1 MTGEFAALAAALS
14 FGISTVL
21 ARRFMVS
28 VAPEAGVLVSIATN
42 VLIFSAILAA
52 AALNGLLPAIHPISI
67 PMFAAGGIAGTLLGR
82 NLAYQTIRRLGPA
95 LSTAI
100 RLSNSVFTL
109 AFGYLFLGEMP
120 RPWQVV
126 GLAVVTVGLWVSL
139 WPGSRSGRA
148 GPRVLDLV
156 GIAMAMAGAAAFA
169 LGDTARRFGLILTP
183 APILGAAVGAVTALL
198 AHLLWSAFY
207 PSARWP
213 AGRAWIRADL
223 LGSALFNTLAILLLF
238 TALRH
243 ATVAIASVLYNLQA
257 LVVLIASPLLLR
269 GQEAITV
276 WIVLGTMIAL
286 TGTALILL
294 G

>member
-1 MTGEFAALAAALS
+1 MIGEIAALAAALS

-21 ARRFMVS
+21 ARRFMVA

-42 VLIFSAILAA
+42 VLIFSTILAA
-52 AALNGLLPAIHPISI
+52 AALGRLLPVIHPVSI
-67 PMFAAGGIAGTLLGR
+67 LMFAAGGIAGTLLGR

-100 RLSNSVFTL
+100 RLSNSIFTL
-109 AFGYLFLGEMP
+109 GFGYLFLGELP

-126 GLAVVTVGLWVSL
+126 GLAAVTVGLWVSL
-139 WPGSRSGRA
+139 LPGRQSGRLR
-148 GPRVLDLV
+148 PRALDLM
-156 GIAMAMAGAAAFA
+156 GIAMALAGAASFA

-183 APILGAAVGAVTALL
+183 APILGATVGAVTALL

-207 PSARWP
+207 RSARWP
-213 AGRAWIRADL
+213 AGRDWLRGDL
-223 LGSALFNTLAILLLF
+223 LGSALFNTVAILLLF

-243 ATVAIASVLYNLQA
+243 APVAIASVLYNLQA
-257 LVVLIASPLLLR
+257 LVVLIASPVLLR
-269 GQEAITV
+269 GQETITI
-276 WIVLGTMIAL
+276 WIVIGTLIAL
-286 TGTALILL
+286 AGTALILL

>member
-21 ARRFMVS
+21 ARRFMVA

-42 VLIFSAILAA
+42 VLIFSTILAA
-52 AALNGLLPAIHPISI
+52 AALGGLLPAIHPVSI
-67 PMFAAGGIAGTLLGR
+67 LMFAAGGIAGTLLGR
-82 NLAYQTIRRLGPA
+82 NLAYQTIRRLGPT

-100 RLSNSVFTL
+100 RLSNSIFTL
-109 AFGYLFLGEMP
+109 MFGYLFLGELP

-126 GLAVVTVGLWVSL
+126 GLAAVTVGLWVSL
-139 WPGSRSGRA
+139 WPGRQAGRV
-148 GPRVLDLV
+148 GPRALDLV
-156 GIAMAMAGAAAFA
+156 GIAMALAGAVSFA

-183 APILGAAVGAVTALL
+183 APILGATVGAVTALF

-207 PSARWP
+207 RSARWP
-213 AGRAWIRADL
+213 AGRAWLRADL
-223 LGSALFNTLAILLLF
+223 LGSALFNTMAILLLF

-243 ATVAIASVLYNLQA
+243 APVAIASVLYNLQA
-257 LVVLIASPLLLR
+257 LVVLIASPVLLR
-269 GQEAITV
+269 GQETITV